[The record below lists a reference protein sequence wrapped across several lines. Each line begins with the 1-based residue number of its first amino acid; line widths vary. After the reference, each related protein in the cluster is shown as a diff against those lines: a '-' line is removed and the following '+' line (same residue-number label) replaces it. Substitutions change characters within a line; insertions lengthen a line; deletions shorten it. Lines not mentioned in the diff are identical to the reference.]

1 MIKMSLKLKNF
12 TSFVYKNVY
21 LEKGVKMPHFFDYP
35 QTIELVSDLNSIS
48 TLKKWRLKIER
59 LTGHQFEE
67 SRVQTGKRSYSK
79 VYLFTDDDIE
89 KLRMI
94 ADLKGSIGLKKA
106 ILKAYA
112 PSRASPLSV
121 AQQLKQAGLQLNQL
135 TKQVHDLKIREQAL
149 AARVDNLINR
159 IEELEQSKKHKLFRK

>member
-1 MIKMSLKLKNF
+1 M
-12 TSFVYKNVY
+12 T
-21 LEKGVKMPHFFDYP
+21 HFFNYP
-35 QTIELVSDLNSIS
+35 QTIKLVSGLNSIS

-67 SRVQTGKRSYSK
+67 GRVQTGKRSYSK

-94 ADLKGSIGLKKA
+94 ADLKGGIGLKKA

-121 AQQLKQAGLQLNQL
+121 TQQLKRASLQLNQL
-135 TKQVHDLKIREQAL
+135 TKQVHDLKIREQTL
-149 AARVDNLINR
+149 AVRMDDLVKH